1 MSAYP
6 SKSGAIL
13 RRIALAICIL
23 LSVVSES
30 AAQDTVRVM
39 FYNVLNFP
47 SGGAVNRQDTMERIF
62 QYAQPDILLVCELE
76 SASGANDI
84 LSALQN
90 SVAPDFQRATY
101 VENQSSSNNL
111 QNMLYYRSSKLS
123 LTGQD
128 EVLTDLRDI
137 NEYSLTFI
145 EDGASIPMDLYASH
159 LKASDGSTNE
169 ARRKLAID
177 NLKAHLASIN
187 ENRYRVFAGD
197 FNMYRSS
204 EDGYQELINGS
215 SWNFD
220 DPINTPGNWHNNSAY
235 ASIHSQSTRSTSF
248 GSGVSGG
255 MDDRFDFIMLS
266 EEVTAD
272 TGAVRYLSGSYE
284 TIGQDGNH
292 FNQSINDG
300 FNGSAPASV
309 ISALYQSSDHCPIML
324 DLLIDAPTVVDTGG
338 TGTDPTGCNELF
350 FFAYLEGSSNNKAFG
365 IYNPGDAAVDMAGY
379 AVSNYNNGSA
389 IPNGTEN
396 LSGTIPAGGT
406 YTLVNSSA
414 EAGLLA
420 LADITSTTTLING
433 DDAVALSKDGI
444 IIDQIGEIGVD
455 PGTSWPVGSGSTQN
469 HTLIRMPDITEG
481 TTNWTIGATQ
491 WIVLPEDYFPALTA
505 HTFTGACA
513 VDSCS
518 TTTAPTGLYSTIEAT
533 GIALSWDDLPG
544 AQKCEIQ
551 GRPLGAPSFSK
562 IRVNV
567 PPFEAFVDQ
576 SKLSPGS
583 TYEWAVRCACN
594 LSPLEVTPLG
604 DLTTFTWPT
613 PRLEQS
619 TELGLFPNPVHRQI
633 QIDLPPESS
642 QLSIL
647 SITGKIMWRGDY
659 CDRSNLA
666 EIQEQVSLDVTDW
679 PEGLYTVIW
688 QSGAESHLGKF
699 TVLH

>member
-1 MSAYP
+1 
-6 SKSGAIL
+6 
-13 RRIALAICIL
+13 
-23 LSVVSES
+23 
-30 AAQDTVRVM
+30 M

-84 LSALQN
+84 LTALQN
-90 SVAPDFQRATY
+90 SVAPDFQRAAY
-101 VENQSSSNNL
+101 VDNQSSSNNL
-111 QNMLYYRSSKLS
+111 QNMLYYRSSRLS
-123 LTGQD
+123 LAGQD

-145 EDGASIPMDLYASH
+145 EDGASIPMDLYVAH
-159 LKASDGSTNE
+159 LKASDGSTNQ

-187 ENRYRVFAGD
+187 ENRYRVLAGD

-220 DPINTPGNWHNNSAY
+220 DPINTPGSWHNNSAY

-248 GSGVSGG
+248 GTGASGG

-284 TIGQDGNH
+284 TVGQDGNH
-292 FNQSINDG
+292 FNQAINDG
-300 FNGSAPASV
+300 FNGSAPADV
-309 ISALYQSSDHCPIML
+309 ISALYQSSDHCPIVL
-324 DLLIDAPTVVDTGG
+324 DLLLDAPTVIDTGG
-338 TGTDPTGCNELF
+338 TGTDPTGCTELF
-350 FFAYLEGSSNNKAFG
+350 FSEYLEGSGNNKAFE
-365 IYNPGDAAVDMAGY
+365 IYNPGDAEVDLTGY
-379 AVSNYNNGSA
+379 AVSNYNGGA
-389 IPNGTEN
+389 TIPNGTEN
-396 LSGTIPAGGT
+396 LSGMIPAGGT
-406 YTLVNSSA
+406 YTLVNGSA
-414 EAGLLA
+414 DAGLLA
-420 LADITSTTTLING
+420 VADIISTTTFING

-455 PGTSWPVGSGSTQN
+455 PGSSWPVGSGSTQN
-469 HTLIRMPDITEG
+469 NTLIRMPDITEG

-491 WIVLPEDYFPALTA
+491 WIVQPEDFFSDFGT
-505 HTFTGACA
+505 HTFTGTCA

-518 TTTAPTGLYSTIEAT
+518 TTDAPTGLNSTIEAT
-533 GIALSWDDLPG
+533 GVALSWDDLPG
-544 AQKCEIQ
+544 AQKCEVQ

-562 IRVNV
+562 IRVDV
-567 PPFEAFVDQ
+567 PPYEAFVDQ
-576 SKLSPGS
+576 SRLSPGT
-583 TYEWAVRCACN
+583 TYEWAVRCACS
-594 LSPLEVTPLG
+594 LSPLEVTPLSG
-604 DLTTFTWPT
+604 LTTFTWPA
-613 PRLEQS
+613 PRLETS
-619 TELGLFPNPVHRQI
+619 SELGLFPNPAHSQI
-633 QIDLPPESS
+633 KLDLPAESG

-647 SITGKIMWRGDY
+647 SITGKIMWR
-659 CDRSNLA
+659 SNYSDVSSLNRM
-666 EIQEQVSLDVTDW
+666 QQQVSLDVTDW

-688 QSGAESHLGKF
+688 QSGAGPHLGKF